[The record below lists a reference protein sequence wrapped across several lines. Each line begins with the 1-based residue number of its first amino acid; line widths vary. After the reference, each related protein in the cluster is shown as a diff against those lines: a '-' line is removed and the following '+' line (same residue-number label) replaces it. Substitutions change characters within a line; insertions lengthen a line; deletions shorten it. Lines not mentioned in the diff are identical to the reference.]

1 MSFNH
6 RRPKRDPFF
15 LLIMAVAI
23 GMTITLFY
31 QIQIFYGDD
40 PSPLAVQRPDEGS
53 VGG

>member
-1 MSFNH
+1 MSLNH

-15 LLIMAVAI
+15 LLIMVVAI
-23 GMTITLFY
+23 GMAITLFY